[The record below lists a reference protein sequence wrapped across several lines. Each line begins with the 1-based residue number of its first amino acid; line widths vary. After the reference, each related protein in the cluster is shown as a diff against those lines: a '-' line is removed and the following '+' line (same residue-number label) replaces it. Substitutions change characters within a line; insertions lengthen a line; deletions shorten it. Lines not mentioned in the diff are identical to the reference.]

1 MIEFTLISS
10 ILDRMCEMT
19 TKPWEYPRDD
29 TWLLPLQHLLEIR
42 TWGIKWKRAIY
53 KINERV
59 MWQWA
64 NANINNESLALL
76 KQIVN
81 IWKEDMEDYHQPM
94 FTHAMDFFK
103 EHASLKKPIPKC
115 FSTS

>member
-1 MIEFTLISS
+1 
-10 ILDRMCEMT
+10 
-19 TKPWEYPRDD
+19 
-29 TWLLPLQHLLEIR
+29 LEIR

-53 KINERV
+53 KINEWV

-81 IWKEDMEDYHQPM
+81 IWKEDMEDYH
-94 FTHAMDFFK
+94 
-103 EHASLKKPIPKC
+103 
-115 FSTS
+115 